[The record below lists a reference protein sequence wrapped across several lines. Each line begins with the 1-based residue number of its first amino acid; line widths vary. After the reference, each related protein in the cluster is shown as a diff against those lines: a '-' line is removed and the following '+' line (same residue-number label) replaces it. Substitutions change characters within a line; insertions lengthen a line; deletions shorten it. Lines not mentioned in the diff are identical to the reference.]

1 MNSARTGHI
10 PIKEEDTSK
19 MSLPGDQDGGKAA
32 SRLGLLSLIEEE
44 EAGEEGSDSKKSLQ
58 ISPVSG
64 CVSMKSGWSIDQP
77 LHFKDDITSDQ
88 IPQMGREESSGSGCL
103 MSEDSSDA
111 DVFFKQKSDDP
122 WAQTSETRCSSE
134 RRGHSLTSMLIQ
146 KSIQNSLQMLQVDD
160 LSRFRK
166 RMIRD
171 YPQYFEGQLEDN
183 YAFTEKM
190 IESCGGEKAL
200 TITLCTL
207 KNLNWNDIVDT
218 FEQETETIKSIQ
230 ISQEKMKAKLKNRF
244 ELTFEGVA
252 KQGDPRPMKDIFTEL
267 CITEHISEGVN
278 SEHELLQ
285 IEKALRKSA
294 PDTRTITYNDIFK
307 PFPEQHNV
315 RTVLTVGIAG
325 IGKTVS
331 VQKFILD
338 WAEGKANQDV
348 HFMFPFE
355 FRDLNLQ
362 KDREWSLMQLL
373 HHYFPELREITAD
386 ILTEFKVAFIFDGLD
401 ECYFNLDFQDNNR
414 FCDATKAASLHV
426 ILTSLIK
433 GDLLPSALV
442 WLTSRPA
449 AASHIPPECASR
461 LTEIRGFSDLQKDEY
476 FKKRFVDQ
484 DLANRIISHVKSSR
498 SLYVMCH
505 IPIFCWISATV
516 LQETLSNE
524 NTGEISLTQIYIH
537 FLLCQRN
544 IQKKKCHGTGGENQQ
559 CDKDMILK
567 LGKLAFQQLQK
578 EHLIFYEEDLKECG
592 IVVTGT
598 SVYSGLCTEII
609 KEEVAMSQRKVYS
622 FVHLSLQ
629 EFLAALYVFHVH
641 RNSNRNLLCKRGA
654 ATVFELH
661 RSAVDEALRSRNGH
675 LDLFLRFLLGISL
688 DSNQRLLQEILT
700 QIENSSESVTDTVK
714 YIKKKIREN
723 LSPEKCFNL
732 FNCLKE
738 MNDDSLVQEIQ
749 NYLSSGHL
757 LTKRLSS
764 AQWSALVFFLL
775 TSEEVQGVLDLKK
788 YNRSDE
794 ALLRLLPVVRCSH
807 TVLLNQCNLSEECCE
822 DLASVLSSDA
832 PQLRELDL
840 SDNNL
845 QDSGVKL
852 LSDGLRNPHCKLE
865 ILRLYQCKLTRECCK
880 LLASGLSSSTSNLRH
895 LDLSYND
902 LEDSGVK
909 LLSDG
914 LRNPHC
920 KLEMLRL
927 IQCKL
932 KEGCCEAFASAFR
945 SHSSQLRNLDLSDN
959 DLQDSGVK
967 LLSAGLGDSH
977 CKLEI
982 LRSVLQGNYNCK
994 MEILRSVLQGN
1005 YNCKVEILRSVLLV
1019 NYNCKVEILG
1029 SVLQGNY
1036 NCKVEILRSVPQG
1049 NYNCKLEILR
1059 LSGCQVTE
1067 AGCASLASAL
1077 HANPSHLRELDLTYN
1092 YPGEPGVRL
1101 LSAGLEDPRWKL
1113 EKLHMDYGGE
1123 CRIRS
1128 GPRKFACTLTLDP
1141 NTINKQLL
1149 LSDTEREV
1157 IWSETQEP
1165 YPDHP
1170 HRFDCR
1176 LQVLCRE
1183 SLSGRCYWEVERMGN
1198 SRIEVGVTY
1207 KGIVRKG
1214 DYDNES
1220 LLGRNSKSWTLY
1232 CCDDAYSIWHDASAI
1247 GLPLPASRSLRV
1259 GVYVDWETG
1268 ILSFYSVAS
1277 DELTL
1282 LHRFTS
1288 TFTEPLYAGIR
1299 VYPHSAVSMG

>member
-1 MNSARTGHI
+1 
-10 PIKEEDTSK
+10 
-19 MSLPGDQDGGKAA
+19 MSLPGDQEAGQGTSK
-32 SRLGLLSLIEEE
+32 SGLSSQREEE
-44 EAGEEGSDSKKSLQ
+44 EAGEEGSDSKRSLQ
-58 ISPVSG
+58 ISPVAD

-77 LHFKDDITSDQ
+77 VHFKDNITSDQ
-88 IPQMGREESSGSGCL
+88 IPQMGRDESSGSGCL
-103 MSEDSSDA
+103 TNKDSSDA
-111 DVFFKQKSDDP
+111 DVLFKQKSDYPRSPVIRCVSMKSGWSIDQP
-122 WAQTSETRCSSE
+122 VHFKDDITSDR
-134 RRGHSLTSMLIQ
+134 
-146 KSIQNSLQMLQVDD
+146 
-160 LSRFRK
+160 
-166 RMIRD
+166 
-171 YPQYFEGQLEDN
+171 
-183 YAFTEKM
+183 AEKIM
-190 IESCGGEKAL
+190 
-200 TITLCTL
+200 
-207 KNLNWNDIVDT
+207 
-218 FEQETETIKSIQ
+218 SIQ
-230 ISQEKMKAKLKNRF
+230 ISQEKMKAKLKARF

-267 CITEHISEGVN
+267 CISEHISEGVN
-278 SEHELLQ
+278 NEHELLQ
-285 IEKALRKSA
+285 IEKASKKSA
-294 PDTRTITYNDIFK
+294 LNTRTITYNDIFK

-348 HFMFPFE
+348 HFLFSFE
-355 FRDLNLQ
+355 FRELNLQ
-362 KDREWSLMQLL
+362 KDRQWSLMQLL
-373 HHYFPELREITAD
+373 HHYFPELKEITAD
-386 ILTEFKVAFIFDGLD
+386 IFTEFKVAFILDGLD
-401 ECYFNLDFQDNNR
+401 ECHFNLDFQDNNR
-414 FCDATKAASLHV
+414 FCDATKPASLDM

-442 WLTSRPA
+442 WITSRPA
-449 AASHIPPECASR
+449 AASQIPPECANR

-476 FKKRFVDQ
+476 FKKRFDDQ
-484 DLANRIISHVKSSR
+484 DLANRIISHIKASR
-498 SLYVMCH
+498 TLYIMCH

-516 LQETLSNE
+516 LQETLGNE
-524 NTGEISLTQIYIH
+524 NAGEISLTQIYIH

-544 IQKKKCHGTGGENQQ
+544 MQKKKYHGTDGENRQ
-559 CDKDMILK
+559 CDKDLILK

-592 IVVTGT
+592 IDVTET
-598 SVYSGLCTEII
+598 SPCSGLCAEII

-641 RNSNRNLLCKRGA
+641 RNSNRNLLDKRGA

-661 RSAVDEALRSRNGH
+661 RSAVDEALKSRNGH

-700 QIENSSESVTDTVK
+700 QTENSSESVTDTVK

-723 LSPEKCFNL
+723 LSPEKSFNL

-738 MNDDSLVQEIQ
+738 MNDNSLMQEIQ

-757 LTKRLSS
+757 LAKRLSS

-788 YNRSDE
+788 FNRSEE

-822 DLASVLSSDA
+822 DLASVLSSDS

-840 SDNNL
+840 SDSEL

-865 ILRLYQCKLTRECCK
+865 ILRL
-880 LLASGLSSSTSNLRH
+880 
-895 LDLSYND
+895 
-902 LEDSGVK
+902 
-909 LLSDG
+909 
-914 LRNPHC
+914 
-920 KLEMLRL
+920 

-932 KEGCCEAFASAFR
+932 KEECCEVFASAFR
-945 SHSSQLRNLDLSDN
+945 SHSSQLRELDLSDN

-967 LLSAGLGDSH
+967 LLSAGLRDSH
-977 CKLEI
+977 
-982 LRSVLQGNYNCK
+982 
-994 MEILRSVLQGN
+994 
-1005 YNCKVEILRSVLLV
+1005 
-1019 NYNCKVEILG
+1019 
-1029 SVLQGNY
+1029 
-1036 NCKVEILRSVPQG
+1036 
-1049 NYNCKLEILR
+1049 CKLEILR

-1067 AGCASLASAL
+1067 AGFECLASAL

-1092 YPGEPGVRL
+1092 YPGDSGVRL

-1141 NTINKQLL
+1141 NTINNQLL
-1149 LSDTEREV
+1149 LSETERQV
-1157 IWSETQEP
+1157 TWSEMQEP

-1170 HRFDCR
+1170 DRFDCR

-1183 SLSGRCYWEVERMGN
+1183 SLSGRCYWEVERMTN

-1220 LLGRNSKSWTLY
+1220 LLGRNNKSWTLY
-1232 CCDDAYSIWHDASAI
+1232 CCDDAYSFWHDASAI

-1259 GVYVDWETG
+1259 GMYLDWETG

-1277 DELTL
+1277 GELTL

-1288 TFTEPLYAGIR
+1288 TFTEPLYASIR
-1299 VYPHSAVSMG
+1299 VYPHSAVSLCQLK